1 MNFCNIWLN
10 KKLYENISVHEVS
23 YRTPTGPKPLRIR
36 FNEISRFIV
45 FLDGK
50 TKHLILF
57 DYWLFNKICNKIKY
71 LIIKKVVLQIVLI
84 IILGR
89 SELINVILYRLK
101 TYWLFIML
109 YYSLSQLFMRMK
121 INTTIIYFHYQ
132 YQ

>member
-1 MNFCNIWLN
+1 MH
-10 KKLYENISVHEVS
+10 KVS

-36 FNEISRFIV
+36 SNEISRFIV

-57 DYWLFNKICNKIKY
+57 DYLLFNKICNKIKY

-101 TYWLFIML
+101 TY
-109 YYSLSQLFMRMK
+109 
-121 INTTIIYFHYQ
+121 
-132 YQ
+132 